1 MRGIARL
8 LTTVAL
14 VTSALALCAATAHAD
29 QYIIRLRAGNDVNG
43 FAQNVRWQMGAKTAI
58 TRPGIGAVVV
68 TMPAGQVSGF
78 ARKLASRPEVAYI
91 EPDLPMTTC
100 STPNDPYFGNQYS
113 HSKAQTSAAWDLWK
127 PNASVTV
134 AVIDTGVDSTHP
146 DLANKMV
153 RNAQG
158 AVDGYNALTLTAG
171 TALDDHG
178 HGTHC
183 AGIAAAQINNGSG
196 VAGVCGWTGS
206 AAQTDVGTKILPV
219 KCLDASGSGSSSSV
233 ADGIVWA
240 ADHGARILS
249 LSVGGGSTQTLA
261 DAVTYAWSRG
271 CLVVAA
277 AGNSASSIRQYPAG
291 YPEALAVAAT
301 TSTDTLASYTN
312 YGSWVQTAAPGDAI
326 LSTLPVYATTVGVT
340 GYGSMSGTSMATPF
354 VAGEAALLLSF
365 NPSLTNA
372 QLKNL
377 IVSNV
382 DAYTPYQART
392 LAAGAGRVNVLK
404 AMVAAGAAQSAPGAP
419 GSLVATAGS
428 GQVTLSWT
436 AAANALTY
444 SVKRATTA
452 GGPYT
457 VIASGGVSLS
467 YTDKAVVG
475 GTTYYYVVSATNYAG
490 EGAVSNEAVA
500 TPTAVLPVAPT
511 AVKASAGKASVSLT
525 WTQSTTAGITGNKV
539 YRSTTSGGPYTLA
552 ATLAKTT
559 KATITGLTKGVKYYF
574 RVTALVGTVESA
586 YSAEVSATPR

>member
-1 MRGIARL
+1 MGRTARL
-8 LTTVAL
+8 LSTAAL
-14 VTSALALCAATAHAD
+14 IASAFALCAATAYAD
-29 QYIIRLRAGNDVNG
+29 QYIIRLRAGNDVNS
-43 FAQNVRWQMGAKTAI
+43 FAVRARWQMGATTAVA
-58 TRPGIGAVVV
+58 RPGLGAVVV
-68 TMPAGQVSGF
+68 TMPAGQAGGF
-78 ARKLASRPEVAYI
+78 AKRLADRTDVAYI
-91 EPDLPMTTC
+91 ERDLPMTAL
-100 STPNDPYFGNQYS
+100 STPNDPYFGSQYS
-113 HSKAQTSAAWDLWK
+113 HARAQSAAAWDLWK

-134 AVIDTGVDSTHP
+134 AVIDTGIDSTHP
-146 DLANKMV
+146 DLVNKMV

-158 AVDGYNALTLTAG
+158 AVDGYNALTLTTG
-171 TALDDHG
+171 SALDDHG

-196 VAGVCGWTGS
+196 VAGVSGWTGS
-206 AAQTDVGTKILPV
+206 AAQSDVGTKILPV
-219 KCLDASGSGSSSSV
+219 KCLDATGSGTSSSV

-240 ADHGARILS
+240 ADRGARILS

-261 DAVTYAWSRG
+261 DAVTYAWSKG

-277 AGNSASSIRQYPAG
+277 AGNSASSVRQYPSG
-291 YPEALAVAAT
+291 YPESLAVAAT

-326 LSTLPVYATTVGVT
+326 LSTLPTYATTVGVT
-340 GYGSMSGTSMATPF
+340 GYGTMSGTSMATPF

-382 DAYTPYQART
+382 DAYTPYQSRT

-404 AMVAAGAAQSAPGAP
+404 AMVAAGASQSVPGAP
-419 GSLVATAGS
+419 GSLAATAGS

-436 AAANALTY
+436 SAANALTY
-444 SVKRATTA
+444 NVKRSTTA

-457 VIASGGVSLS
+457 VIATGGVSLG
-467 YTDKAVVG
+467 YTDKGVVG
-475 GTTYYYVVSATNYAG
+475 GTTYYYVASATNAAG
-490 EGAVSNEAVA
+490 EGADSNEASA
-500 TPTAVLPVAPT
+500 KPTVVLPAAPT
-511 AVKASAGKASVSLT
+511 SVKATAGKASVSLT
-525 WTQSTTAGITGNKV
+525 WTQSTATGVTGNKV

-552 ATLAKTT
+552 ATLGKSTSTT
-559 KATITGLTKGVKYYF
+559 ISGLTKGVKYYF

>member
-14 VTSALALCAATAHAD
+14 IASALALCAATASAD
-29 QYIIRLRAGNDVNG
+29 QYIVRLRAGNDVHR
-43 FAQNVRWQMGAKTAI
+43 FAQTARWQMGAQTAI
-58 TRPGIGAVVV
+58 GRPGIGAVVV

-100 STPNDPYFGNQYS
+100 STPDDPYFGSQYS

-146 DLANKMV
+146 DLVNKMV

-219 KCLDASGSGSSSSV
+219 KCLDASGSGSSSNV

-301 TSTDTLASYTN
+301 SSTDTLASYTN

-382 DAYTPYQART
+382 DAYTPYLSRT
-392 LAAGAGRVNVLK
+392 LATGAGRVNVLK
-404 AMVAAGAAQSAPGAP
+404 ALVAAGASQSAPGAP
-419 GSLVATAGS
+419 GSLAATAGA

-436 AAANALTY
+436 SAANALSY
-444 SVKRATTA
+444 NVKRSTTA

-475 GTTYYYVVSATNYAG
+475 GTTYYYVASATNAAG
-490 EGAVSNEAVA
+490 EGANSNEAGA
-500 TPTAVLPVAPT
+500 KPTAVLPVAPT
-511 AVKASAGKASVSLT
+511 AVKASAGKVSVSLT

>member
-1 MRGIARL
+1 MRGLARL
-8 LTTVAL
+8 LNGAVLIA
-14 VTSALALCAATAHAD
+14 SALALSAGTASAD
-29 QYIIRLRAGNDVNG
+29 QYIVRLRAGNDVHS
-43 FAQNVRWQMGAKTAI
+43 FAQTARWQMGAQTAI
-58 TRPGIGAVVV
+58 GRPGIGAVVV

-113 HSKAQTSAAWDLWK
+113 HSKAQTSAAWDLWQ

-146 DLANKMV
+146 DLVNKMV

-219 KCLDASGSGSSSSV
+219 KCLDASGSGSSSNV

-382 DAYTPYQART
+382 DPYNPYTTHT

-500 TPTAVLPVAPT
+500 TPTVVLPVAPT
-511 AVKASAGKASVSLT
+511 AVKASAGKVSVSLT